1 MTWEILFIFILLA
14 YSVFNFVSGKINAD
28 LTALSVFGTL
38 LLVSMLF
45 PNSSLP
51 SLEATLGIFSHP
63 APLTI
68 AGMFI
73 VSAALEKTGLI
84 DSVTAYFGKLTKLS
98 YKKFL
103 FVMIIG
109 VAGASAFINNTPIVI
124 VLLPVVLT
132 LAKSMN
138 IASSKLLIPLSYA
151 SILGGTCTLI
161 GTSTNLLASGIL
173 TESGYK
179 AIGMFELSAIGIPLL
194 LAGTAFLVFFGNRLL
209 PNRETLTAILSEEER
224 KEFMAE
230 VFVRPDSEFCGQKV
244 SECGMTNHRQIRLIE
259 IIRNGVALK
268 GNPKDQVLEAG
279 DRLLLACR
287 PTTSI
292 LNNEKP
298 TLELPEALKQ
308 NLEIIASTEGLVIE
322 GIVSPHSQIIGKTID
337 EVNFRQQFRV
347 VLLAVHRNG
356 VNLRDS
362 LNELRLKEGDTLL
375 LLGSMSAVEN
385 LNNSDQ
391 IIVLDQQKSRSKMNP
406 VKQLIAL
413 TTVVGI
419 VLLAAFD
426 VVPIVA
432 SVIFGVSLLLLTR
445 CLKPIDAYKSVE
457 WSILVII
464 LGMLALGQ
472 AMTTTDT
479 SGLIANFIANLGS
492 IQFIPSHY
500 QPYIL
505 LATIY
510 LITWLFTEFLSNNAA
525 VALMI
530 PIAISLAI
538 NIGLDP
544 RPFVIAC
551 CIAASASFSTPIG
564 YQTNTYV
571 WGAGGYKYLDFTKIG
586 LPLNLIC
593 FLISI
598 TLIPSIWNF

>member
-391 IIVLDQQKSRSKMNP
+391 IIVLDQQKSRNKMNP

-472 AMTTTDT
+472 AMTTTDA

-598 TLIPSIWNF
+598 ALIPSIWNF